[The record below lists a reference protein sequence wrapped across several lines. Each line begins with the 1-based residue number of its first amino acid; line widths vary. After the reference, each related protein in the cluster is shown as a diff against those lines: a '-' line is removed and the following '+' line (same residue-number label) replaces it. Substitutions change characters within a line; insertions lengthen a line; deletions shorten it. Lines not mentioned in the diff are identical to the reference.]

1 MRFRLRISLAVVG
14 GLIACIG
21 DKLGSKIGKKK
32 LSVFGL
38 RPYYTSV
45 LMTVITGV
53 LIAATT
59 IIVMA
64 ISSDSARTAMFG
76 MERLQDELS
85 SLNREKSI
93 AAEDMD
99 KARAAL
105 ADRNKEIQDLDG
117 EIEAINA
124 EKAHLQNEFN
134 TSRQDLGHARA
145 EVTSLSEPKAQLDTP
160 IT

>member
-1 MRFRLRISLAVVG
+1 MRLIIILAVVG
-14 GLIACIG
+14 GLIAFIG

-64 ISSDSARTAMFG
+64 YRTLTEKLRLLMPKKHISRMRLTAAAK
-76 MERLQDELS
+76 
-85 SLNREKSI
+85 SLGVPVRK
-93 AAEDMD
+93 
-99 KARAAL
+99 
-105 ADRNKEIQDLDG
+105 
-117 EIEAINA
+117 
-124 EKAHLQNEFN
+124 
-134 TSRQDLGHARA
+134 
-145 EVTSLSEPKAQLDTP
+145 
-160 IT
+160 

>member
-1 MRFRLRISLAVVG
+1 MFGLRLIIILAVVG
-14 GLIACIG
+14 GLIAFIG

-85 SLNREKSI
+85 SLNREKAI
-93 AAEDMD
+93 AAEEMD

-124 EKAHLQNEFN
+124 EKHI
-134 TSRQDLGHARA
+134 SRMRLTAAAKSLGVPVR
-145 EVTSLSEPKAQLDTP
+145 K
-160 IT
+160 